1 MVRSIP
7 MAGTTVVDPLQLIL
21 KESARLPS
29 LPEVLLNLDKE
40 LGKENVDFH
49 KVGSLVGM
57 DPVLSGQILRLANSS
72 WYSPGGNPIQDL
84 PRALIRLG
92 VPTTKQLVHALVMP
106 ALFPKNRG
114 EIDLDAFWKHSFA
127 VALFAQAIGRRLKL
141 PRVQLELLWT
151 AGLLHDIGAL
161 VFDTTAAG
169 TYKRLLRICAAEATD
184 SVDPQPVDFCALER
198 EWFGVDH
205 ATMGSTFL
213 EKFWKLPAD
222 IVWCVRYH
230 EDPGWSLHEA
240 RARESII
247 PIHIASTICEERGVS
262 WLPPRA
268 RSRRSLDPAWEI
280 LGFPEAVVDEMAQEV
295 DKSLQ
300 QADTMLLRS

>member
-1 MVRSIP
+1 
-7 MAGTTVVDPLQLIL
+7 MASPTVDPLELIL
-21 KESARLPS
+21 KESAKLPN

-72 WYSPGGNPIQDL
+72 WYSPGGHPIQDL

-92 VPTTKQLVHALVMP
+92 VPTTRQLVHALVMP
-106 ALFPKNRG
+106 SLFPKNRG
-114 EIDLDAFWKHSFA
+114 EIDLDAFWRHSFA
-127 VALFAQAIGRRLKL
+127 VALFAQAIGKRLKL
-141 PRVQLELLWT
+141 ARAQLDLLWT

-161 VFDTTAAG
+161 VFDMTAPA
-169 TYKRLLRICAAEATD
+169 TYKRLLRICATEATD
-184 SVDPQPVDFCALER
+184 SVQPQPVDFCALER
-198 EWFGVDH
+198 EWLGADH

-213 EKFWKLPAD
+213 ERFWKLPAD

-230 EDPGWSLHEA
+230 EDPGWSLHEVQA
-240 RARESII
+240 RNSIV
-247 PIHIASTICEERGVS
+247 PIHIASGLCEERGVS

-268 RSRRSLDPAWEI
+268 RGHASLAPAWEVI
-280 LGFPEAVVDEMAQEV
+280 GFAESAAEEMAREV
-295 DKSLQ
+295 DDSLR
-300 QADTMLLRS
+300 QADALLLRN

>member
-1 MVRSIP
+1 
-7 MAGTTVVDPLQLIL
+7 MAAPTVVDPLQLIL
-21 KESARLPS
+21 KESTRLPS

-40 LGKENVDFH
+40 LGKENVDFQ

-92 VPTTKQLVHALVMP
+92 VPTTRQLVHALVMP

-141 PRVQLELLWT
+141 PRIQLDLLWT

-161 VFDTTAAG
+161 VFDMTAPE
-169 TYKRLLRICAAEATD
+169 TYKRILRICATEATD

-213 EKFWKLPAD
+213 EKFWKLPAE

-240 RARESII
+240 QARNSII
-247 PIHIASTICEERGVS
+247 PIHIASGICEERGVS

-268 RSRRSLDPAWEI
+268 RGRGSLDPAWEL
-280 LGFPEAVVDEMAQEV
+280 LGFADSAVEEMAEEV

-300 QADTMLLRS
+300 QADTLLRRN